1 MNPID
6 LRHYI
11 RIYDADLSPDMC
23 TRMVQSFQTLARFH
37 TPNGRGYRAGLE
49 NSAWTEVNVTR
60 LSDAGLP
67 RFFPQQDRRRAG
79 PLQRDVGLG
88 IPIPNS
94 PKICRPDPEAVP
106 TRAGTSRSSGISTRS
121 TKSAIVT
128 SS

>member
-11 RIYDADLSPDMC
+11 RIYDEDLPQDMC

-49 NSAWTEVNVTR
+49 NSAWTEINVTR
-60 LSDAGLP
+60 LSDAGFLG
-67 RFFPQQDRRRAG
+67 FFRNKMDVALDRYN
-79 PLQRDVGLG
+79 RDVGLG

-106 TRAGTSRSSGISTRS
+106 TRAARSRSSAISTRS
-121 TKSAIVT
+121 TKSAIVI